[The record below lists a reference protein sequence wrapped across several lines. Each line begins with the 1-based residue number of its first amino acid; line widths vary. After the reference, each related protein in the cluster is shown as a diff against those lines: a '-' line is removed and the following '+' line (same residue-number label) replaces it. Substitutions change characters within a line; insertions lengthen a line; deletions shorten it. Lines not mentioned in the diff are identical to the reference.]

1 MLRLRTTEDDAPAG
15 ILLYVCFT
23 SQKEGLLFQILSRD

>member
-1 MLRLRTTEDDAPAG
+1 VLRLRTTEDDAPAG

-23 SQKEGLLFQILSRD
+23 SQKEGVVVQNIVT